1 MRADRLKYEDTKSG
15 QQVGALQAGE
25 EFQKELEGDKTGH
38 WRDHSSILPATS
50 QIPTEASMSWVLLS
64 ILWLIIQLQVINT
77 TLAPGLKLHEIV
89 HPKKLPITQRRGLE
103 NNQTERYGKE
113 ERYAPEVQYQIILN
127 GEEIILHL
135 KRTKHLLGP
144 DNTEPS
150 YSPGGEERTRR
161 SQDVKPCYY
170 EGHIQNARGS
180 LASISTC
187 DGLRGY
193 FTHRDQWYQIKPLQS
208 TDEGE
213 HAVLPYSMEEPNTAN
228 YKDGE
233 KQVVRKRSHL
243 RTSRSLKSP
252 NENLPQG
259 QKYIGL
265 FLVLDNAYYKM
276 YNGNVTQMR
285 SFVFE
290 VLNLLNVIYKT
301 IDIQVSLV
309 GMEIWSDRD
318 KIKVEP
324 NLGATFTNFMR
335 WHYSNL
341 GKRIHNHA
349 QLLSGAS
356 FRHGRVGMAAANSL
370 CTTSSV
376 SVIEAKKKN
385 NVALVAL
392 MSHELGHALGMQDVP
407 YYTKCPSGSCVM
419 NQYLSS
425 KFPKDFSTVS
435 RTLFQG
441 FLSSRNVRCLL
452 LAPDPKNIIKPSCGN
467 RLLDTGEGCDC
478 GSPEECTNLCC
489 EPLTCRLKSQPDCR
503 EEASNHIT
511 Q

>member
-1 MRADRLKYEDTKSG
+1 M
-15 QQVGALQAGE
+15 
-25 EFQKELEGDKTGH
+25 
-38 WRDHSSILPATS
+38 LPGTS
-50 QIPTEASMSWVLLS
+50 QVPTEASMSWVLLS
-64 ILWLIIQLQVINT
+64 ILWLIIQTQVTDT
-77 TLAPGLKLHEIV
+77 TLTPELKPQKIV
-89 HPKKLPITQRRGLE
+89 HPKKLPISQRRGLE
-103 NNQTERYGKE
+103 NNQTESYAKE
-113 ERYAPEVQYQIILN
+113 ERYAPEVQYQIILD
-127 GEEIILHL
+127 GEEIIFHL
-135 KRTKHLLGP
+135 RRTKHLLGP
-144 DNTEPS
+144 DYTEIS
-150 YSPGGEERTRR
+150 YSPRGEEMTRR
-161 SQDVKPCYY
+161 SQNVKPCYY
-170 EGHIQNARGS
+170 EGHIQNAKGS

-193 FTHRDQWYQIKPLQS
+193 FTHRDQKYQIMPLQS

-213 HAVLPYSMEEPNTAN
+213 HVVIPHNWEEPGAVN
-228 YKDGE
+228 YKHNE
-233 KQVVRKRSHL
+233 KQVGRKRSHL

-252 NENLPQG
+252 NEDSLQG

-265 FLVLDNAYYKM
+265 FLVLDNSYYKM
-276 YNGNVTQMR
+276 YKGNVTRMR

-318 KIKVEP
+318 KIKVVP
-324 NLGATFTNFMR
+324 NLGATFTNFLR

-341 GKRIHNHA
+341 GQRIHNHA
-349 QLLSGAS
+349 QLLSGAG
-356 FRHGRVGMAAANSL
+356 FLHGRVGMAAANSL

-376 SVIEAKKKN
+376 SVIEAKRKN

-435 RTLFQG
+435 RSRFQG
-441 FLSSRNVRCLL
+441 FLSSRNIRCLL
-452 LAPDPKNIIKPSCGN
+452 LAPDPKNIIKPTCGN
-467 RLLDTGEGCDC
+467 RLLDMGEGCDC

-503 EEASNHIT
+503 EEASNHVIE
-511 Q
+511 

>member
-1 MRADRLKYEDTKSG
+1 MLP
-15 QQVGALQAGE
+15 GA
-25 EFQKELEGDKTGH
+25 
-38 WRDHSSILPATS
+38 S
-50 QIPTEASMSWVLLS
+50 QLPTEASMSWVLLS
-64 ILWLIIQLQVINT
+64 VLWLIIQIPVIDT
-77 TLAPGLKLHEIV
+77 TLTPKLKPHEIV
-89 HPKKLPITQRRGLE
+89 HPKKLSVSQRRGLE
-103 NNQTERYGKE
+103 NSQMERDGKE

-127 GEEIILHL
+127 GEEIIFHL

-144 DNTEPS
+144 DYTETS
-150 YSPGGEERTRR
+150 YSPRGEERTRH

-170 EGHIQNARGS
+170 EGHIQNASGS
-180 LASISTC
+180 LASINIC

-193 FTHRDQWYQIKPLQS
+193 FTHHGQIYQIKPLQS

-213 HAVLPYSMEEPNTAN
+213 HAVLPYSWEEPDTAD

-233 KQVVRKRSHL
+233 KQVSRKRSHL
-243 RTSRSLKSP
+243 RTSRSLKNP
-252 NENLPQG
+252 NQEDLLQG

-265 FLVLDNAYYKM
+265 FLVLDNAYYKI
-276 YNGNVTQMR
+276 YKGNVTQMR

-309 GMEIWSDRD
+309 GMEIWSDHD

-324 NLGATFTNFMR
+324 NLGATFTRFMR

-356 FRHGRVGMAAANSL
+356 FSHGRVGMAAANSF

-376 SVIEAKKKN
+376 SVIEAKRKN
-385 NVALVAL
+385 NVSLVAL
-392 MSHELGHALGMQDVP
+392 MSHELGHTLGMRDVP
-407 YYTKCPSGSCVM
+407 YHTKCPSGSCVM

-425 KFPKDFSTVS
+425 KFPKDFSTIS
-435 RTLFQG
+435 RSRFQG
-441 FLSSRNVRCLL
+441 FLSSRNARCLL
-452 LAPDPKNIIKPSCGN
+452 RAPDPKNIIKPTCGN
-467 RLLDTGEGCDC
+467 RVLDAGEGCDC

-503 EEASNHIT
+503 ETSNHVV
-511 Q
+511 

>member
-1 MRADRLKYEDTKSG
+1 MLPGTSRL
-15 QQVGALQAGE
+15 
-25 EFQKELEGDKTGH
+25 
-38 WRDHSSILPATS
+38 
-50 QIPTEASMSWVLLS
+50 PTEASMSWVLLS
-64 ILWLIIQLQVINT
+64 VLWLIIQIQVIDA
-77 TLAPGLKLHEIV
+77 TLTPELKPHEIV
-89 HPKKLPITQRRGLE
+89 RPKKLPISQKRGLE

-113 ERYAPEVQYQIILN
+113 EKYAPEVQYQIILN
-127 GEEIILHL
+127 GEEIVFHL

-144 DNTEPS
+144 DYTETS
-150 YSPGGEERTRR
+150 YSPRGEESTRH

-180 LASISTC
+180 LARISTC

-193 FTHRDQWYQIKPLQS
+193 FTHRDQRYQIKPLQS

-213 HAVLPYSMEEPNTAN
+213 HAVLPYSWKEQDTVHD
-228 YKDGE
+228 KDAE

-243 RTSRSLKSP
+243 RTSRSLKNP
-252 NENLPQG
+252 NEDLLQG

-265 FLVLDNAYYKM
+265 FLVLDNAYYKL

-285 SFVFE
+285 TFVFK
-290 VLNLLNVIYKT
+290 VLNLLNMIYKT
-301 IDIQVSLV
+301 INIQVSLV
-309 GMEIWSDRD
+309 GMEIWSDQD

-324 NLGATFTNFMR
+324 NLGATFTHFMR

-356 FRHGRVGMAAANSL
+356 FRHGRVGMAAGNSF

-392 MSHELGHALGMQDVP
+392 MSHELGHALGMKDVP

-435 RTLFQG
+435 RSHFQG
-441 FLSSRNVRCLL
+441 FLSSRNARCLL
-452 LAPDPKNIIKPSCGN
+452 LAPDPKNIIKPTCGN
-467 RLLDTGEGCDC
+467 QVLDVGEECDC

-489 EPLTCRLKSQPDCR
+489 EPLTCRLKSQPDCS
-503 EEASNHIT
+503 EASNHIT
-511 Q
+511 E